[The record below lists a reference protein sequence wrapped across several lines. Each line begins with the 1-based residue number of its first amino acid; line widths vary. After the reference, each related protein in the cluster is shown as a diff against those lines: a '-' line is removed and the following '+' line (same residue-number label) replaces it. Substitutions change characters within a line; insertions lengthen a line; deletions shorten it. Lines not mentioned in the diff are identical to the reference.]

1 MKKQGGRMNIV
12 TSRFGEIEVDSKEV
26 ITFSK
31 GILGFNEYRKYVL
44 LPADD
49 KEKDTPFF
57 FLQSTEKEDLCFFML
72 DTLSFFKEYDIEI
85 TADTIEVLNI
95 DHVEDV
101 HVLTI
106 VTVVGSLKDSTTNL
120 KAPVII
126 NIREKL
132 AKQVVL
138 EKGDYL
144 IKQPLFTQDTKSRSS
159 IDKG

>member
-12 TSRFGEIEVDSKEV
+12 TSRFGEIEVDSREV

-31 GILGFNEYRKYVL
+31 GILGFNGYRKYVL
-44 LPADD
+44 LPADN
-49 KEKDTPFF
+49 KENTPFF
-57 FLQSTEKEDLCFFML
+57 FLQSIEKEELCFFML

-85 TADTIEVLNI
+85 TADTIEALDI
-95 DHVEDV
+95 EQVEDV

-106 VTVVGSLKDSTTNL
+106 VTVVSSLKESTTNL

-126 NIREKL
+126 NMKKKL
-132 AKQVVL
+132 AMQVVL
-138 EKGDYL
+138 EKGEYL
-144 IKQPLFTQDTKSRSS
+144 IRQPLFTQDTKSRSS